1 MELTPISA
9 SLGAMGSLPR
19 KLHELLATGHWALRG
34 LVMDEIGQ
42 LTADV
47 HILLNLLLNLSNA
60 QEPPVAAGYW
70 MKEVRELSYDMVD
83 FADQFIRADAR
94 AKIPRATRPKTISRL
109 KINRLPERRKWLPWI
124 TNKVLEFRTRAQE
137 ATQRYWSYKF
147 DDCASNP
154 GYFRAPRVAYPEP
167 GDHVGMEGP
176 TNEIDRWLTNGQEE
190 LKVVAIVGVAGV
202 GKTTL
207 ALKLWG
213 KLQGHFECHAFVRTA
228 QKPNMRG
235 IISSILSQV
244 RPHQLPDLGD
254 MHYLIRNLREHLQD
268 KMYFIIIDDLWA
280 TSVWDVLSRAF
291 PEGSCCSRII
301 ITTEIME
308 VARACCGY
316 CPDHIFQMEFL
327 SEDDSQKLLLQRILS
342 GNQSPQH
349 FDHVLPHILRK
360 CSGLPLAIIMV
371 ASLLA
376 GRPEEQDR
384 LGFAQNSSGSNLPL
398 QAHSSMEGFMGQ
410 LLNIVFDSL
419 PHYLKTCL
427 LYLSTFTEGYIF
439 LKDDLVKLW
448 IAEDFICA
456 QLGEDMEELAR
467 SYFDELVSMCLI
479 QVMDINYNCELLS
492 YSVHHMVLDLITYKS
507 IEENFVTV
515 VDYSH
520 TAILIPEKVRR
531 LALHFGSATYATAPA
546 NTRVSQVRSLFFFG
560 LFNCMPS
567 FVAFKL
573 LRVLDLHL
581 WGDLGNT
588 SFDLTRICQ
597 LVLLR
602 YLQVTCN
609 VTVKL
614 PDQIEAMKH
623 LETLEINSRVC
634 AIPPDI
640 VHLQSLLHLCLRGVK
655 DLPDGIGCI
664 RSLRTLKYFDLGDNS
679 EDNLWGLGKLINL
692 RDLHFTY
699 STLPSSEHLKRN
711 LIALASSLGK
721 LCDLKSVALTPGTAG
736 MVVLFDGLSGMSSVP
751 VSLERLEL
759 LPPICIFS
767 RLPKWI
773 GQLRKICIMKVAVKE
788 LLANDIDILTGLPSL
803 TGFSLCVHTAP
814 EGRVI
819 FSQGAFPVLKY
830 FEFRCG
836 VLCMAFMA
844 GAMTNLR
851 RLKLA
856 FNTHISDKYS
866 NMLAGIEH
874 LLNLEDITGR
884 IGAATKSD
892 RRAAELAFRE
902 AISKHP
908 MCPRSS
914 VQWVD
919 PIEKEYFPSKKQNVR
934 QEEGSSGE
942 KRGALEKAEDT
953 IKHAK
958 SGKTSFAG
966 LDQCRTIKD
975 YRNSCSSGF
984 FLQKRIRTR
993 FFCIRRTATKIGQ
1006 SYTTTKGGADKSEK
1020 KKERKNQQTRLNY
1033 LQRKNQQQSS
1043 SSSASVGN
1051 ETDSRFKLAG
1061 QGMETGSN
1069 IIWNQDLPAKVKE
1082 REEEI
1087 AHLRRHLADYSVKET
1102 QILND
1107 KLVLEKQIAHMR
1119 MEFDRQQQVLAG
1131 AASKALS
1138 HRQNNIDENIR
1149 LAYTLQAAHQETST
1163 FVSSL
1168 LPLLSEHNLQPS
1180 VPDAQS
1186 IVSNLK
1192 VLFGHLQEK
1201 LIIAEEKRKESQ
1213 YQISGWGAE
1222 SINNASA
1229 PTQSASHPPGDV
1241 VVASSQPSID
1251 IVTQQV
1257 YSDVKFPMSCHV
1269 QARQHWDFPRAV
1281 RLNLEF
1287 KDQNRSL
1294 KDHVRRDGSEKLEGA
1309 ETQISQVPP
1318 GEWGSEDPP
1327 NMVSFID
1334 ASIERKELQIYKPE
1348 ARPKQL
1354 PLKTRPLPMSILAS
1368 DLDRKLLQ
1376 PYLRTVRDEPN
1387 SFSEEDDPMPAIDE
1401 LRITGEAFP
1410 GRELQASGY
1419 SINGTTRCNFEWV
1432 RHLEDGSVNCIEG
1445 ARQPTYLVTADDVDS
1460 LLAIEV
1466 QPLDDRKRKGKIV
1479 KVYANGQ
1486 RKITCN
1492 PEMKELIKKILSIGH
1507 VSYKVLLAVKFT
1519 DMWKPAVLAVTREG
1533 YSIKCNQKH
1542 GVVIREKFQ
1551 QATVISIPYAR
1562 PTEFSIQ
1569 SADGAE
1575 YNLKPAG
1582 NSPSRDSIVLILRL
1596 FIMMAVEKSKGRKR
1610 GIFFK

>member
-1087 AHLRRHLADYSVKET
+1087 AHLRRHLADYSVKE
-1102 QILND
+1102 
-1107 KLVLEKQIAHMR
+1107 
-1119 MEFDRQQQVLAG
+1119 FDRQQQVLAG

-1201 LIIAEEKRKESQ
+1201 LIIAEVSN
-1213 YQISGWGAE
+1213 ISA
-1222 SINNASA
+1222 
-1229 PTQSASHPPGDV
+1229 
-1241 VVASSQPSID
+1241 
-1251 IVTQQV
+1251 
-1257 YSDVKFPMSCHV
+1257 
-1269 QARQHWDFPRAV
+1269 
-1281 RLNLEF
+1281 
-1287 KDQNRSL
+1287 
-1294 KDHVRRDGSEKLEGA
+1294 
-1309 ETQISQVPP
+1309 
-1318 GEWGSEDPP
+1318 
-1327 NMVSFID
+1327 
-1334 ASIERKELQIYKPE
+1334 
-1348 ARPKQL
+1348 
-1354 PLKTRPLPMSILAS
+1354 
-1368 DLDRKLLQ
+1368 
-1376 PYLRTVRDEPN
+1376 
-1387 SFSEEDDPMPAIDE
+1387 EDDPMPAIDE

-1542 GVVIREKFQ
+1542 G
-1551 QATVISIPYAR
+1551 ISIPYAR